1 MHRYS
6 AIIEWERGEQT
17 FTDNRYSRR
26 HVLRFDGGAVIP
38 GSSSPL
44 VVRKPMSDPA
54 GVDPEE
60 LFVAAISNC
69 HMLWFLDLARRAGF
83 RVDRYVDNAEGFME
97 NDAAGRMAITR
108 VVLHPEVAF
117 SGEKLPTRAALEEV
131 HHHAHEECY
140 IANSVKT
147 DVTIELVWRES

>member
-1 MHRYS
+1 MHRYT
-6 AIIEWERGEQT
+6 AVIEWERGEQT

-44 VVRKPMSDPA
+44 VVRTPMSDPA
-54 GVDPEE
+54 AVDPEE
-60 LFVAAISNC
+60 LFVAALSNC
-69 HMLWFLDLARRAGF
+69 HMLWFLDLARRAGY

-97 NDAAGRMAITR
+97 NDAEGRMAITR
-108 VVLHPEVAF
+108 VVLHPEVVF
-117 SGEKLPTRAALEEV
+117 SGEKLPRRADLEQV
-131 HHHAHEECY
+131 HHRAHEECY

-147 DVTIELVWRES
+147 NVTIEPVWRQG

>member
-1 MHRYS
+1 MHRYT
-6 AIIEWERGEQT
+6 ATIEWERGDQK

-26 HVLRFDGGAVIP
+26 HALRFDGGAVIP

-44 VVRKPMSDPA
+44 VVRGPMSDTA
-54 GVDPEE
+54 AVDPEE
-60 LFVAAISNC
+60 LLVAALSNC

-97 NDAAGRMAITR
+97 NDAAGKMAITR

-117 SGEKLPTRAALEEV
+117 SGEKVPTRAELDDV

-140 IANSVKT
+140 IANSVKSEVLCEPSIVET
-147 DVTIELVWRES
+147 